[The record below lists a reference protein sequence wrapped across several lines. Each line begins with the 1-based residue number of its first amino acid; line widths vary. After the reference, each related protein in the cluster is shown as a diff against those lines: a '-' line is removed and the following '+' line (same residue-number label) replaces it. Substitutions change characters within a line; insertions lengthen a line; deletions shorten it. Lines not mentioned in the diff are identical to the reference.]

1 MQFTEGNRI
10 ELLRNGAEYFPAL
23 MIAIEQAKHEVY
35 LQTYIYR
42 VDATG
47 IQIGHALKQAALRG
61 VTVNLLLD
69 GFGCK
74 DLPQAFIAILNESG
88 VRVMKYRPKVSV
100 WTFQKRR
107 LRRMHRKI
115 AVIDGSIAF
124 VGGINLMDDIDHP
137 EQTLPRIDYAVRL
150 EGPIL
155 LPIFDAVHKLWHR
168 MARDRQYASLIKPNI
183 VAHSDGLSAA
193 LVMRDNVLHRHD
205 IEKAYLSA
213 IANAKIEIVIAN
225 AYFLPSRRFRKAL
238 LAAAARGVKIKLLLQ
253 GRREYILMFSTNA
266 FYHLFLSHGI
276 EIFEYRI
283 SFMHSK
289 VAIIDRE
296 WATVGSSNIDPF
308 SLLLANE
315 ANVVVVDKTFAN
327 ALQVE
332 VMLSIDQAYQV
343 TLEEWTHSSPI
354 KRFFSWIVY
363 GVVRVFLELIGY
375 KHESSNS

>member
-1 MQFTEGNRI
+1 
-10 ELLRNGAEYFPAL
+10 
-23 MIAIEQAKHEVY
+23 
-35 LQTYIYR
+35 
-42 VDATG
+42 
-47 IQIGHALKQAALRG
+47 
-61 VTVNLLLD
+61 
-69 GFGCK
+69 
-74 DLPQAFIAILNESG
+74 
-88 VRVMKYRPKVSV
+88 
-100 WTFQKRR
+100 
-107 LRRMHRKI
+107 
-115 AVIDGSIAF
+115 
-124 VGGINLMDDIDHP
+124 
-137 EQTLPRIDYAVRL
+137 
-150 EGPIL
+150 
-155 LPIFDAVHKLWHR
+155 
-168 MARDRQYASLIKPNI
+168 
-183 VAHSDGLSAA
+183 
-193 LVMRDNVLHRHD
+193 
-205 IEKAYLSA
+205 
-213 IANAKIEIVIAN
+213 
-225 AYFLPSRRFRKAL
+225 
-238 LAAAARGVKIKLLLQ
+238 
-253 GRREYILMFSTNA
+253 MFSTNA